1 MNNEK
6 VNAKIYAKNIVKGKV
21 NNAIIYEEPKE
32 VEELI
37 DEINNEE
44 ITGTTVDKLN
54 YLNETKE
61 EIKEAIINKNVEVED
76 EDTFRSYADK
86 IDSIS
91 QSEPT
96 LDVGGKNPVLVK
108 EYHEEIPF
116 SETNFPN
123 ITPTTSNQNIY
134 TGKTVFTEPIN
145 LTDFDYVVVHF
156 VYIEPVYTEEM
167 PETSSYIKRTAYC
180 TIYDFYATDKLYNS
194 ACVTFPSKTQM
205 RYHKA
210 NNSNLLHTDAIGIRF
225 DNPSTSLPMS
235 KDKAKVNTN
244 DVQIAIYANYMTA
257 DAFEKIDAE
266 KTKIIFDIKLY
277 QVDKGTT
284 PVGCQRQSII
294 NYIYGG

>member
-1 MNNEK
+1 MS
-6 VNAKIYAKNIVKGKV
+6 VAT
-21 NNAIIYEEPKE
+21 
-32 VEELI
+32 
-37 DEINNEE
+37 E
-44 ITGTTVDKLN
+44 ITRLQTAKADIKQSIESKGVIVPDGENISN
-54 YLNETKE
+54 YS
-61 EIKEAIINKNVEVED
+61 D
-76 EDTFRSYADK
+76 Y
-86 IDSIS
+86 IDSIT
-91 QSEPT
+91 QGEPT

-116 SETNFPN
+116 SETDFPN
-123 ITPTTSNQNIY
+123 ITPTTSNQYIY

-180 TIYDFYATDKLYNS
+180 AIYDFYATDKLYHS
-194 ACVTFPSKTQM
+194 ECVTFPSKTQM
-205 RYHKA
+205 KYHKA
-210 NNSNLLHTDAIGIRF
+210 NNSNLLHTEAVGIRF
-225 DNPSTSLPMS
+225 NNPSTSLPMS

-244 DVQIAIYANYMTA
+244 DVQIAICAKYMTA

-284 PVGCQRQSII
+284 PVGCQMQSLI